1 MAALS
6 DYSEKLILDYLMT
19 TGSATRPTNW
29 YVALYTS
36 APSDAGGGTEL
47 SGNGYAREAVTFAAA
62 TSGTGTTSNS
72 GAVVFTADGGD
83 WGSVTHMGIHDAT
96 LGGTLGLGGP
106 PYRFWCMDSPYAAD
120 LPKPPGV
127 EGRII
132 DRRSF
137 PDVSFHQHKPG
148 MAV

>member
-36 APSDAGGGTEL
+36 APSDSGGGTEL
-47 SGNGYAREAVTFAAA
+47 SGSGYAREAVTFAAA
-62 TSGTGTTSNS
+62 TSGAGTTSNS

-96 LGGTLGLGGP
+96 SSGNLLWHGALAAAKTVLDG
-106 PYRFWCMDSPYAAD
+106 DSLEFAVGNID
-120 LPKPPGV
+120 LTV
-127 EGRII
+127 
-132 DRRSF
+132 
-137 PDVSFHQHKPG
+137 
-148 MAV
+148 A

>member
-36 APSDAGGGTEL
+36 APSDSGGGTEL
-47 SGNGYAREAVTFAAA
+47 SGSGYAREAVTFAAA
-62 TSGTGTTSNS
+62 TSGAGTTSNS

-96 LGGTLGLGGP
+96 SGGNLLWHGALAAAKTVLDG
-106 PYRFWCMDSPYAAD
+106 DSLEFAVGNID
-120 LPKPPGV
+120 LTV
-127 EGRII
+127 
-132 DRRSF
+132 
-137 PDVSFHQHKPG
+137 
-148 MAV
+148 A

>member
-19 TGSATRPTNW
+19 TGSVTRPTNW

-47 SGNGYAREAVTFAAA
+47 SGNGYGREAVTFAAA

-83 WGSVTHMGIHDAT
+83 WGSVTHMGIHDASSSGNLLWHGALAAAKT
-96 LGGTLGLGGP
+96 VLDG
-106 PYRFWCMDSPYAAD
+106 DSLEFAVGNID
-120 LPKPPGV
+120 LTV
-127 EGRII
+127 
-132 DRRSF
+132 
-137 PDVSFHQHKPG
+137 
-148 MAV
+148 A

>member
-29 YVALYTS
+29 YVALYTA
-36 APSDAGGGTEL
+36 APNDAGGGTEL
-47 SGNGYAREAVTFAAA
+47 SGSGYARESVTFAAA

-96 LGGTLGLGGP
+96 SSGNLLWHGALAAAKTVLDG
-106 PYRFWCMDSPYAAD
+106 DSLEFAVGNID
-120 LPKPPGV
+120 LTV
-127 EGRII
+127 
-132 DRRSF
+132 
-137 PDVSFHQHKPG
+137 
-148 MAV
+148 A

>member
-36 APSDAGGGTEL
+36 APSDSGGGTEL
-47 SGNGYAREAVTFAAA
+47 SGSGYAREAVTFAAA

-96 LGGTLGLGGP
+96 SGGNLLWHGALAAAKTVLDG
-106 PYRFWCMDSPYAAD
+106 DSLEFAVGNID
-120 LPKPPGV
+120 LTV
-127 EGRII
+127 
-132 DRRSF
+132 
-137 PDVSFHQHKPG
+137 
-148 MAV
+148 A

>member
-29 YVALYTS
+29 YVALYTA
-36 APSDAGGGTEL
+36 APSDSGGGTEL
-47 SGNGYAREAVTFAAA
+47 SGSGYSRESVTFAAA

-96 LGGTLGLGGP
+96 SGGNLLWHGALAAAKTVLDG
-106 PYRFWCMDSPYAAD
+106 DSLEFSVGNID
-120 LPKPPGV
+120 LTV
-127 EGRII
+127 
-132 DRRSF
+132 
-137 PDVSFHQHKPG
+137 
-148 MAV
+148 A

>member
-19 TGSATRPTNW
+19 SGSATRPTAW

-47 SGNGYAREAVTFAAA
+47 SGSGYARESAAFAAA

-72 GAVVFTADGGD
+72 GAIVFTADGGD
-83 WGSVTHMGIHDAT
+83 WGSVTHMGIHDAVS
-96 LGGTLGLGGP
+96 GGNLLWHGALAAAKTVLDG
-106 PYRFWCMDSPYAAD
+106 DSLEFAVGNID
-120 LPKPPGV
+120 LTV
-127 EGRII
+127 
-132 DRRSF
+132 
-137 PDVSFHQHKPG
+137 
-148 MAV
+148 A